1 MYFHLES
8 LYTTIARGLLNMLVI
23 NTKHSKGGSVIQ
35 LNQQYTATDEV
46 GLNKLINAL
55 IFFMLSAIFVDKSL
69 IHDM

>member
-23 NTKHSKGGSVIQ
+23 NTKHSKGRSVIQ

-46 GLNKLINAL
+46 GLNKLIKCFDLFYVICN
-55 IFFMLSAIFVDKSL
+55 IFG
-69 IHDM
+69 